1 MSVVY
6 INGKFVAGSDAKI
19 SVFDRSYLF
28 GEGLFESF
36 RSFDGKVPFLDSHL
50 NRMEWSSTVFGVE
63 FPTDIAWSTIVD
75 ELLEKN
81 GLKDARFKIIL
92 SRMTDSMVDAPAA
105 LENAKANVVVFCESL
120 DEKLLKKSY
129 KLKTVKTVFNDC
141 IPICTMKTTN
151 YLSKIFARHEALESG
166 FDEALMLN
174 AKGMVSECSSA
185 NLFWI
190 DKDGVLHSVLED
202 QGLLRGTTANAIT
215 QLLKDNKINIKP
227 AVIRPEELSH
237 AKEIFITN
245 SIIGV
250 RPVISLDGRQI
261 SGGEIGSITAM
272 ISDLWNKHIQTTL
285 DAK

>member
-36 RSFDGKVPFLDSHL
+36 RSLEGKVPFLEAHL
-50 NRMEWSSTVFGVE
+50 NRLEWSCTVLGLE
-63 FPTDIAWSTIVD
+63 FPTDIVWSTVIRD
-75 ELLEKN
+75 LLEKN
-81 GLKDARFKIIL
+81 GLKDARFKIML
-92 SRMTDSMVDAPAA
+92 SRMTDSMIDAPSA
-105 LENAKANVVVFCESL
+105 LETAKANVVVFCEPL

-129 KLKTVKTVFNDC
+129 KLKTVKSVFNDS

-151 YLSKIFARHEALESG
+151 YLSKILARHEALEAG
-166 FDEALMLN
+166 FDEAVLLN
-174 AKGMVSECSSA
+174 AKGMVTECASA

-190 DKDGVLHSVLED
+190 DKDGLLHNILDD
-202 QGLLRGTTANAIT
+202 QGLLSGTTANKLC
-215 QLLKDNKINIKP
+215 QLLKDNKISVKP
-227 AVIRPEELSH
+227 AVIRPEDLSH

-245 SIIGV
+245 AVIGV

-261 SGGEIGSITAM
+261 SGGETGSITAM
-272 ISDLWNKHIQTTL
+272 IGDLWNKHIRTTL
-285 DAK
+285 GID